1 MAEKQKLN
9 VKIAEGMAKVGA
21 GLVSGTK
28 TTWKALAK
36 KALQFVGGLFMER
49 KEDGE
54 WVISI
59 GRVSWWL
66 AFSPAL
72 YIWISGGGMLE
83 EGNPMQDITPNHLTI
98 LMTLAGYNFGKKVA
112 DTVGKVWGNNGPG

>member
-1 MAEKQKLN
+1 MADKKRLD
-9 VKIAEGMAKVGA
+9 VKVAEGMAKVGA
-21 GLVSGTK
+21 SLVSGTK
-28 TTWKALAK
+28 FTWKAFCRRAI
-36 KALQFVGGLFMER
+36 QFVGGLFMER
-49 KEDGE
+49 KDDGE

-72 YIWISGGGMLE
+72 YIWISSGGLLE
-83 EGNPMQDITPNHLTI
+83 EGNPMKDISPNHLTI

-112 DTVGKVWGNNGPG
+112 DTVGKVWGGDGPG